1 MPISSVIA
9 RHVRLFK
16 NGTSQAVRIPRE
28 FELPGN
34 EAILSRDEQG
44 RLILESITRRDLLG
58 VLASWKPLSK
68 RDEFPE
74 IDDLPAD
81 PVEL

>member
-1 MPISSVIA
+1 MPTSSVV

-28 FELPGN
+28 FELPGS
-34 EAILSRDEQG
+34 EAILSRDEKG
-44 RLILESITRRDLLG
+44 RLILESISHRDLLG
-58 VLASWKPLSK
+58 LLASWKPLAK

-74 IDDLPAD
+74 IDDLPTD